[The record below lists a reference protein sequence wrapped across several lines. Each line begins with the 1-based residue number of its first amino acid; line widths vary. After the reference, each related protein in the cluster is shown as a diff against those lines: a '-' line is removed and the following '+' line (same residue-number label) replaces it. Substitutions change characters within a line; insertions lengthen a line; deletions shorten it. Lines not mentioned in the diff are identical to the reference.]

1 MSSGEAG
8 QVDRCVGHRDA
19 ILEAEDMTWR
29 KISAICEF
37 HVRGKV
43 TQILHFPS
51 KELKSLLRK
60 LSGEEAGLVGRRKA
74 LRKRRGGPRP
84 RQVPPRDPP
93 LWALSGVNLW
103 GKPLPFYI

>member
-37 HVRGKV
+37 YVRGKV

-51 KELKSLLRK
+51 KELKISSGSFWEKRQALWEEERLCGK
-60 LSGEEAGLVGRRKA
+60 GEEGPGRGRCPRETLLAGLC
-74 LRKRRGGPRP
+74 RG
-84 RQVPPRDPP
+84 
-93 LWALSGVNLW
+93 
-103 GKPLPFYI
+103 